1 MKKKLLMKPSKFIIV
16 FFLIFS
22 KCLVAQDYLP
32 FEEPVTAKINGEH
45 SFLNEKGEKSLLKSN
60 AEIIILGRGID
71 KFGGKYW
78 IENENGSG
86 FISFA
91 WFSSTKDFRV
101 QDNKL
106 EGLVNE
112 LKKTKEKEV
121 EIKIAKEKEAELK
134 VKEEKI
140 ENLKNDCNYYTNEV
154 DIFDKVRIIRTSPK
168 EIADYLR
175 VGFYAKGNRKEV
187 VFHAIGLGCTSS
199 YENNRSW
206 VKVMLE
212 NNDVVT
218 FYHSGQLDCGS
229 FELWGNISNSEII
242 RLKKSPIKAIKL
254 EGTKYNQT
262 ITDFHWPTFFIDQ
275 LKCYNPISKT

>member
-1 MKKKLLMKPSKFIIV
+1 MKLSIFLLF
-16 FFLIFS
+16 FFLVFL
-22 KCLVAQDYLP
+22 KPMTAQDYLP
-32 FEEPVTAKINGEH
+32 FEEAITVKINGEH

-60 AEIIILGRGID
+60 EEIKISGRGID
-71 KFGGKYW
+71 KFAGKYW
-78 IENENGSG
+78 IEKENGSG

-106 EGLVNE
+106 DSLVNE
-112 LKKTKEKEV
+112 LKIAKEKEV
-121 EIKIAKEKEAELK
+121 ALQIVKEKEAELK

-140 ENLKNDCNYYTNEV
+140 EHLKSVCNYATNEV
-154 DIFDKVRIIRTSPK
+154 DVFDKVRVIRTTAK
-168 EIADYLR
+168 DIAYNLS
-175 VGFYAKGNRKEV
+175 VGFYSKGSRKEII
-187 VFHAIGLGCTSS
+187 FYAIDLGCTSS
-199 YENNRSW
+199 YKNNRSW

-212 NNDVVT
+212 NNDVLT
-218 FYHSGQLDCGS
+218 FYHSRQLDCGS

-254 EGTKYNQT
+254 EGTKYNHT